1 VVDKSGKVLAA
12 EAGGPQ
18 VTVDVVKGVV
28 ETMGGDSGA
37 SGIQK
42 AEERAGGDGELA
54 ADTAAEVADSAEMID
69 A

>member
-1 VVDKSGKVLAA
+1 
-12 EAGGPQ
+12 